1 MDFNQAVKQYQ
12 AHPSKECLKTQVDG
26 LIREMTLD
34 EKIYMLSGHTI
45 WQSLKDWLRTRR
57 IYNVHALPAGG
68 CKRLGVPPVLFSDG
82 PRGVVMEHSTC
93 FPVSMLRASSFDT
106 DLEYRIGKA
115 IASEMIAQGANFFG
129 GVCINLVRNPRWG
142 RTQENYGEDQYVLG
156 EFGAALTRSVQEE
169 GVIACPKH
177 YALNSIEDLRFYVDV
192 KCDDRTLHEV
202 YLPHFKRCI
211 DEGALAVMGA
221 YNRYE
226 QFHCCENKKLLT
238 DILRTE
244 WGFDGF
250 VMSDFF
256 WGVYDAEH
264 SLRAGLDIEMM
275 FTTHYSKR
283 KLKKLLKANILG
295 VLIRLIPLT
304 KPRKREVVGCPE
316 HRALALEAAE
326 KGMVL
331 LQNNGVLPLSPDVPV
346 MVTGPYADV
355 ANVGDYGS
363 SRVFDEQVV
372 TPYQGISRTFAQAS
386 LTQGNVAVV
395 CVGSNNKKEGEYF
408 INSKYSLNEKPKDGG
423 GDRASLRL
431 EPEEVALIKSLKE
444 QGKKVV
450 VVLYSGCAIITEE
463 WKDYADAIIMNYYA
477 GCEGGTAL
485 ANLLCGRK
493 NFTGHLP
500 FTVARRE
507 EDYPPFL
514 EMGQKPYEIT
524 YGYYHGYAL
533 FDKEE
538 REAAYPFGFGLSYSD
553 YAIEEVQVDRVG
565 EQLHVSALMTN
576 KGPMDGADVLQ
587 VYVGSCGASDG
598 SDRPVKQLKG
608 FKRVELKAGESQ
620 RVELEIPLQNLRFWT
635 PGGWVL
641 DSSYRVFVGDDSQKA
656 MHSVHQ
662 IDFFH
667 KFAALKRLVT

>member
-1 MDFNQAVKQYQ
+1 
-12 AHPSKECLKTQVDG
+12 
-26 LIREMTLD
+26 
-34 EKIYMLSGHTI
+34 
-45 WQSLKDWLRTRR
+45 
-57 IYNVHALPAGG
+57 
-68 CKRLGVPPVLFSDG
+68 
-82 PRGVVMEHSTC
+82 
-93 FPVSMLRASSFDT
+93 
-106 DLEYRIGKA
+106 
-115 IASEMIAQGANFFG
+115 
-129 GVCINLVRNPRWG
+129 
-142 RTQENYGEDQYVLG
+142 VLG
-156 EFGAALTRSVQEE
+156 EFGAALSRSVQEE

-177 YALNSIEDLRFYVDV
+177 FALNSIEDLRFYVDV
-192 KCDDRTLHEV
+192 TCDDRTLHEV

-221 YNRYE
+221 YNRYD

-283 KLKKLLKANILG
+283 KLKKLLKKGALHEGLIDRAVAHILS
-295 VLIRLIPLT
+295 VLIRLIPRM
-304 KPRKREVVGCPE
+304 KPRSREVVGCRE

-331 LQNNGVLPLSPDVPV
+331 LKNQGVLPLKKDTPV
-346 MVTGPYADV
+346 MVTGPYADM

-363 SRVFDEQVV
+363 SRVFDDEVV
-372 TPYQGISRTFAQAS
+372 TPYAGISRTFTQAS
-386 LTQGNVAVV
+386 LSEGVVAVV

-431 EPEEVALIKSLKE
+431 EPEEVALIKTLKQ

-463 WKDYADAIIMNYYA
+463 WKDYADAIIMNYYS

-485 ANLLCGRK
+485 AHLLCGDK

-514 EMGQKPYEIT
+514 EMGQKPYEIN

-533 FDKEE
+533 FDKEQ

-553 YAIEEVQVDRVG
+553 YAIEDIKVVQEGHALRVT
-565 EQLHVSALMTN
+565 AKMTN
-576 KGPMDGADVLQ
+576 KGTMDGADVLQ

-598 SDRPVKQLKG
+598 ADRPVKQLKG
-608 FKRVELKAGESQ
+608 FKRVELRAGESQ
-620 RVELEIPLQNLRFWT
+620 QVELAIPLENLRFWT

-641 DSSYRVFVGDDSQKA
+641 DPSYRVFVGDDSQKA
-656 MHSVHQ
+656 MQSVHQ
-662 IDFFH
+662 IVIFS
-667 KFAALKRLVT
+667 